1 MRGATRQR
9 GCWSNG
15 PTPELVDR
23 NGTGSSSSAPPAL
36 ERPPI
41 LCSSSACR
49 RSRRAV
55 KVPAGT
61 AFLNAPRAPCA
72 TSPEAAHSPRPPTP
86 SCALLGAAFASRP
99 SETQVRDAQE
109 QRQGATKS
117 PSAARRRSRPEA
129 RSGRRRGR
137 EYLLL
142 AGLRAERTWGVFN
155 NTCSAMPIVLIDV
168 QREGEE
174 IWRDDE
180 RCRWW
185 RGGARRARRRRLGA
199 GGFIKHHSY
208 LPDRQRRHTTAAWS

>member
-1 MRGATRQR
+1 MLVQRPKPRSSGPQRYGVEQLGPAGAGARPDPQLLQR
-9 GCWSNG
+9 LQTLSK
-15 PTPELVDR
+15 
-23 NGTGSSSSAPPAL
+23 SAQ
-36 ERPPI
+36 
-41 LCSSSACR
+41 
-49 RSRRAV
+49 
-55 KVPAGT
+55 VPAGT

-72 TSPEAAHSPRPPTP
+72 ISPEAAHSPRPPAR

-99 SETQVRDAQE
+99 SETKVRDVQE

-129 RSGRRRGR
+129 CSGRRRGR

-208 LPDRQRRHTTAAWS
+208 LPDRQRRHITAARS

>member
-1 MRGATRQR
+1 MGTPPQAVVVSPRYPGAEQL
-9 GCWSNG
+9 G
-15 PTPELVDR
+15 PAGAHSTPISL
-23 NGTGSSSSAPPAL
+23 L
-36 ERPPI
+36 I
-41 LCSSSACR
+41 LCLQTLSKSAQ
-49 RSRRAV
+49 
-55 KVPAGT
+55 VPAGT

-72 TSPEAAHSPRPPTP
+72 TSPEAAHSPRPPTR

-117 PSAARRRSRPEA
+117 PSAARPRSRPEA
-129 RSGRRRGR
+129 RSGQRRGR

-142 AGLRAERTWGVFN
+142 AGLRAERTWGVFS
-155 NTCSAMPIVLIDV
+155 NTFSAMPIVLIDV

>member
-1 MRGATRQR
+1 MRGATSQR
-9 GCWSNG
+9 GCWSGG
-15 PTPELVDR
+15 PTPNLPDH
-23 NGTGSSSSAPPAL
+23 NGTGPTSSSPPAL
-36 ERPPI
+36 AYPPI
-41 LCSSSACR
+41 SLLILCLQTLSKGAQ
-49 RSRRAV
+49 
-55 KVPAGT
+55 VPAGT

-142 AGLRAERTWGVFN
+142 AGLRAEKTWGVFS
-155 NTCSAMPIVLIDV
+155 NTCSAMAIVLIDV

-208 LPDRQRRHTTAAWS
+208 LPDRQRRHITAARS

>member
-1 MRGATRQR
+1 MARQQA
-9 GCWSNG
+9 
-15 PTPELVDR
+15 
-23 NGTGSSSSAPPAL
+23 APPSSTL
-36 ERPPI
+36 CPRSLPI
-41 LCSSSACR
+41 LCLQTLSKSAQ
-49 RSRRAV
+49 
-55 KVPAGT
+55 VPAGT

-72 TSPEAAHSPRPPTP
+72 ISPEAAHSPRPPAR

-99 SETQVRDAQE
+99 SETQVRDVQE

-142 AGLRAERTWGVFN
+142 AGLRAERTWGVFS
-155 NTCSAMPIVLIDV
+155 NTFSAMPIVLIDV

-199 GGFIKHHSY
+199 GGFIKHHSC
-208 LPDRQRRHTTAAWS
+208 LPDRQRRHITAARS

>member
-1 MRGATRQR
+1 MARQQA
-9 GCWSNG
+9 
-15 PTPELVDR
+15 
-23 NGTGSSSSAPPAL
+23 APPSSTL
-36 ERPPI
+36 CPRSLLI
-41 LCSSSACR
+41 LCLQTLSKSAQ
-49 RSRRAV
+49 
-55 KVPAGT
+55 VPAGT

-72 TSPEAAHSPRPPTP
+72 ISPEAAHSPRPPAR

-142 AGLRAERTWGVFN
+142 AGLRAERTWGVFS
-155 NTCSAMPIVLIDV
+155 NTFSAMPIVLIDV

-185 RGGARRARRRRLGA
+185 RGGARRAGRRRLGA

-208 LPDRQRRHTTAAWS
+208 LPDRQRRHITAARS

>member
-15 PTPELVDR
+15 PSPNLLDR

-36 ERPPI
+36 TCTPISLLI
-41 LCSSSACR
+41 LCLQTLSKSAQ
-49 RSRRAV
+49 
-55 KVPAGT
+55 VPAGT

-72 TSPEAAHSPRPPTP
+72 TSPEAAHSPRPPTR

-142 AGLRAERTWGVFN
+142 AGLRAERTWGGFS
-155 NTCSAMPIVLIDV
+155 NTFSAMPIVLIV
-168 QREGEE
+168 CSEKEKKSGEMMSV
-174 IWRDDE
+174 
-180 RCRWW
+180 
-185 RGGARRARRRRLGA
+185 A
-199 GGFIKHHSY
+199 GGGEAG
-208 LPDRQRRHTTAAWS
+208 PGGPGGDG

>member
-1 MRGATRQR
+1 MCPPAI
-9 GCWSNG
+9 
-15 PTPELVDR
+15 PEP
-23 NGTGSSSSAPPAL
+23 SSSAPPAL
-36 ERPPI
+36 TRPPI
-41 LCSSSACR
+41 SLLILCLQTLSKSAQ
-49 RSRRAV
+49 
-55 KVPAGT
+55 VPAGT

-72 TSPEAAHSPRPPTP
+72 ISPEAAHSPRPPAR

-99 SETQVRDAQE
+99 SETKVRDVQE

-117 PSAARRRSRPEA
+117 PSAARPRSRPEA
-129 RSGRRRGR
+129 RSGQRRGR

-142 AGLRAERTWGVFN
+142 AGLRAERTWGVFS
-155 NTCSAMPIVLIDV
+155 NTFSAMPIVLIDV

-199 GGFIKHHSY
+199 GGFIKHHSC
-208 LPDRQRRHTTAAWS
+208 LPDRQRRHITAARS